1 QSFNFFWRGKS
12 MKVAICLFVAS
23 VLSAQEMPKNA
34 AALADGPSKSV
45 MVIDPKARGA
55 DLAQAFDLLRKNS
68 PTQKIA
74 MRVANAQLTNL
85 TDLTLSSNGT
95 LLFVKVLS
103 SQGSRTLVIPVEQVM
118 ELSYSP

>member
-1 QSFNFFWRGKS
+1 
-12 MKVAICLFVAS
+12 MKIAMCLFVAS

-34 AALADGPSKSV
+34 AALADSPSKSV

-68 PTQKIA
+68 PTQKIM
-74 MRVANAQLTNL
+74 MRVANAQLTSL